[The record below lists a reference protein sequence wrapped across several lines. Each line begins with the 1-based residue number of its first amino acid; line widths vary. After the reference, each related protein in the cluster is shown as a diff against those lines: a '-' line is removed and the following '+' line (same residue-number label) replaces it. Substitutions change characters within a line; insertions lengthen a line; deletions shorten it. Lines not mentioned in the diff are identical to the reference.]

1 MNKERR
7 KSENTALRELIDA
20 LKKVINARDAL
31 WSLGFFDRL
40 LRFDKC
46 RSVFNEYDDAMLAV
60 RNAVSGVMEASV
72 QPEDLPAPPP
82 NPGRGRATTIT
93 MEEFEVLLGKPR
105 SLRKT

>member
-40 LRFDKC
+40 FRFDKC
-46 RSVFNEYDDAMLAV
+46 RAVFNEYDDAMLAV
-60 RNAVSGVMEASV
+60 RNAVNGVMEASAHA
-72 QPEDLPAPPP
+72 EPAPPETGKHRP
-82 NPGRGRATTIT
+82 ATIT

-105 SLRKT
+105 TSRKQ